1 VGTTRETIAEFAK
14 VHSSGIDAVTGTD
27 VHTFGLGF
35 EIQGTRYPFLGPDAF
50 GHSSAA
56 GAQAF
61 AGPHSG
67 VTYGYVRRRF
77 QYPPEGA
84 LSRTSASLRPSSG
97 PPLVVRPTTSSAA

>member
-77 QYPPEGA
+77 QYPPEGGA
-84 LSRTSASLRPSSG
+84 LENERLAAAVIRAAASG
-97 PPLVVRPTTSSAA
+97 ATDH